1 MLICV
6 VFVGG
11 SDVFCTFSIL
21 FHRLISCL
29 LCCITQSH
37 PPFLPSILPSCLPHS
52 LPPSLPLLHSIS
64 LSLSYTATRSHSVD
78 FTPLHLPPSIPDP
91 NSITVQNPI
100 HRSPHFIPD
109 PHTNGYSGPPGI
121 RPPPP
126 GHPGNLTTCI

>member
-1 MLICV
+1 M
-6 VFVGG
+6 FVGG

-37 PPFLPSILPSCLPHS
+37 PPFLP
-52 LPPSLPLLHSIS
+52 PSLSPSLSSSLYLLHSIS

-100 HRSPHFIPD
+100 HCSPHFIPD